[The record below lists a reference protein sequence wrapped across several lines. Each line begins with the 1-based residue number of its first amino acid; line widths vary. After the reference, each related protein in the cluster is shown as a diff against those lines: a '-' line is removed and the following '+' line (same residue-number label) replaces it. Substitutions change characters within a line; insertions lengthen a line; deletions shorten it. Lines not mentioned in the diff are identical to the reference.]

1 MEITI
6 FKEVTTE
13 GVITSIE
20 ENSKKYHDGL
30 YADMNN
36 LPERTM
42 VKKGAAEIGDII
54 KQLKASRI
62 KITKANTAA
71 VNKEHDAIVERLVIA
86 NKPFTDLLDAYNVER
101 KVILDA
107 EKARKQAIEDQ
118 VYLESRHELALALDE
133 NETLRRAND
142 IKAQEEQAK
151 QTIIDRDN
159 YAAEQ
164 VELAEER
171 QKQAIIDAATK
182 KTNEENAR
190 LADINHTR
198 TIHRTVFQSFV
209 DAGVGFDDAKLATQA
224 LIDNKIQNV
233 TINY

>member
-30 YADMNN
+30 YANMNN

-71 VNKEHDAIVERLVIA
+71 VNKEHDAIVARLQVA

-101 KVILDA
+101 KKELDI
-107 EKARKQAIEDQ
+107 EKARKQAIEYRVKFEAD
-118 VYLESRHELALALDE
+118 HEFALLLNKTFEYDRE
-133 NETLRRAND
+133 QELKERAE
-142 IKAQEEQAK
+142 IKKEMQRNAQEEARAYQEAK
-151 QTIIDRDN
+151 N
-159 YAAEQ
+159 K
-164 VELAEER
+164 EEA
-171 QKQAIIDAATK
+171 QHKI
-182 KTNEENAR
+182 NEESAR
-190 LADINHTR
+190 LANKEHCAKVNNEVLNALVKRFNFNHT
-198 TIHRTVFQSFV
+198 IAKELVVFI
-209 DAGVGFDDAKLATQA
+209 AK
-224 LIDNKIQNV
+224 NNV
-233 TINY
+233 PNLTINY

>member
-6 FKEVTTE
+6 FNKITTE

-54 KQLKASRI
+54 KELKAARI

-71 VNKEHDAIVERLVIA
+71 VNKEHDAIVERLIVA
-86 NKPFTDLLDAYNVER
+86 NKPFTDLLDTYNAER

-107 EKARKQAIEDQ
+107 EKARKQAIEDAQ
-118 VYLESRHELALALDE
+118 KLENDHEMALLINKTFEYDRE
-133 NETLRRAND
+133 QEL
-142 IKAQEEQAK
+142 IAQEQIK
-151 QTIIDRDN
+151 NQMRID
-159 YAAEQ
+159 AE
-164 VELAEER
+164 LSAEK
-171 QKQAIIDAATK
+171 KQARIALEQEQDRLIA
-182 KTNEENAR
+182 ENKR
-190 LADINHTR
+190 LANVEHVRGYNRAIFSSFIN
-198 TIHRTVFQSFV
+198 
-209 DAGVGFDDAKLATQA
+209 AGLDHDNAKAATQA

-233 TINY
+233 VINY

>member
-1 MEITI
+1 MDIVI

-13 GVITSIE
+13 GIITSIE

-54 KQLKASRI
+54 KALKTSRI
-62 KITKANTAA
+62 KLTKESTAKI
-71 VNKEHDAIVERLVIA
+71 NKEHDAIVERLVIA

-107 EKARKQAIEDQ
+107 EKARKQAIIDLDIFNRDHEMALLIDKTYAYDQ
-118 VYLESRHELALALDE
+118 EQAL
-133 NETLRRAND
+133 
-142 IKAQEEQAK
+142 KAQQEHDDKIKRQA
-151 QTIIDRDN
+151 T
-159 YAAEQ
+159 
-164 VELAEER
+164 
-171 QKQAIIDAATK
+171 IDAEACQK
-182 KTNEENAR
+182 RIADCKAVQDKHEENAR
-190 LADINHTR
+190 LANKEHVRNINNTTMHSLLKECYLTEN
-198 TIHRTVFQSFV
+198 Q
-209 DAGVGFDDAKLATQA
+209 AKEIVIALAK
-224 LIDNKIQNV
+224 NKILNV

>member
-6 FKEVTTE
+6 FKEITTE

-54 KQLKASRI
+54 KQLKTSRI
-62 KITKANTAA
+62 AITKANTAA
-71 VNKEHDAIVERLVIA
+71 VNKEHDAIVERLVVA

-101 KVILDA
+101 KKILDA
-107 EKARKQAIEDQ
+107 EKARKQAI
-118 VYLESRHELALALDE
+118 
-133 NETLRRAND
+133 
-142 IKAQEEQAK
+142 
-151 QTIIDRDN
+151 
-159 YAAEQ
+159 
-164 VELAEER
+164 
-171 QKQAIIDAATK
+171 IDAEK
-182 KTNEENAR
+182 FENDHEMGLLINKTFEYDREQKEKERIAYDLAVVLEAEKNASEKQKRINEAKERERVNEENAR
-190 LADINHTR
+190 LANKEHCA
-198 TIHRTVFQSFV
+198 SFNR
-209 DAGVGFDDAKLATQA
+209 LALNN
-224 LIDNKIQNV
+224 LIDTCGLTPEQAKTVVKAIIKNEVSNV